1 MKRWVPT
8 FFIVLILILAS
19 GVPAAYGYNLLYA
32 EQFYRLFRMN
42 FYTYPEDA
50 LENIFWLERALRADF
65 ANPLNALARIEDE
78 EDWARYRSLFRM
90 HVNLKLVEQYLLL
103 ASKYDKR
110 NAYFFNEPWKETNL
124 KSLEKARTIY
134 SMADYYWEEAL
145 RWSAEVPSS
154 FTVLE
159 DVQFWED
166 ENHRI
171 RTGDLDYR
179 EIIDKH
185 VNRVDEVIRTFEEMD
200 EDTY

>member
-1 MKRWVPT
+1 MKRWVPP
-8 FFIVLILILAS
+8 FLIVLILIFAS

-179 EIIDKH
+179 EIIHKH
-185 VNRVDEVIRTFEEMD
+185 LNRVDEVIRTFEEMD

>member
-1 MKRWVPT
+1 MKRFVPK
-8 FFIVLILILAS
+8 ILILFILILGA
-19 GVPAAYGYNLLYA
+19 GTAEVYGYNILYA
-32 EQFYRLFRMN
+32 EQFYRLYRMN
-42 FYTYPEDA
+42 LYQYPEDA
-50 LENIFWLERALRADF
+50 LENIFWLERSLRADF
-65 ANPLNALARIEDE
+65 ANPLNALARIETHE
-78 EDWARYRSLFRM
+78 EWARYRSLFRM
-90 HVNLKLVEQYLLL
+90 HVNLKLVEQYILL

-110 NAYFFNEPWKETNL
+110 NAYFFNEPWKEINL
-124 KSLEKARTIY
+124 KSLEKARKIY

-145 RWSAEVPSS
+145 RWSAEVPYS

-171 RTGDLDYR
+171 STGDLDYR

-185 VNRVDEVIRTFEEMD
+185 LKRVNEVIEAFEEMD

>member
-1 MKRWVPT
+1 VCTGISP
-8 FFIVLILILAS
+8 VH
-19 GVPAAYGYNLLYA
+19 GYNLLYA

-42 FYTYPEDA
+42 LYTYPEDA
-50 LENIFWLERALRADF
+50 LENIFWLERSLRADF
-65 ANPLNALARIEDE
+65 ANPLNALARIENKE
-78 EDWARYRSLFRM
+78 EWARYRSLFRM

-110 NAYFFNEPWKETNL
+110 NAYFFNEPWKEINL
-124 KSLEKARTIY
+124 KSLEKAKKIY

-145 RWSAEVPSS
+145 RWSDEVPYS

-159 DVQFWED
+159 DVQYWED

-171 RTGDLDYR
+171 RTGELDYR

-185 VNRVDEVIRTFEEMD
+185 LDRVNGVIETFEEMD
-200 EDTY
+200 EETY